1 MIEDV
6 LVGFEDAVRQP
17 VVTHELPD
25 VFDRVE
31 LGAFRQQSGKRV
43 MLAGATRP
51 AEMCQLALSSISTA
65 WAPSATAGDISAMCS
80 VTTLVL
86 QGGIT
91 SAAPLPSVGQMA
103 LYISSDVECWSL
115 GAGGRVPRLVQRP
128 VMPFFWPTRASS
140 CRQTVQTGEAAS
152 IHGLWDTVGRILD
165 LHSPQGSTHYRT
177 AFGCYS
183 T

>member
-6 LVGFEDAVRQP
+6 FVGFVDAVRQP

-31 LGAFRQQSGKRV
+31 LGAFRQQSGKWV

-65 WAPSATAGDISAMCS
+65 WAPSATAG
-80 VTTLVL
+80 
-86 QGGIT
+86 
-91 SAAPLPSVGQMA
+91 QMA
-103 LYISSDVECWSL
+103 PYMSSDVECWSL

-152 IHGLWDTVGRILD
+152 IHGLWDTFGRILD
-165 LHSPQGSTHYRT
+165 LHSPQGSTYYRT
-177 AFGCYS
+177 AFGCCS